1 MAYNNYYPAGYQPM
15 YYPQAQQMQNNQM
28 TQQQN
33 TNGMI
38 WVVGENGADSYLVAP
53 NQTVLLWD
61 STAPVIY
68 LKSADNLGRP
78 SKRILDYKERGALA
92 QEGTGLAVSDFATK
106 EDVSLIREEIDSLR
120 AKFEDM
126 KGAKK

>member
-1 MAYNNYYPAGYQPM
+1 MAYNNYYPAGYQPA
-15 YYPQAQQMQNNQM
+15 YQVTNQFPTQN
-28 TQQQN
+28 QQQPN
-33 TNGMI
+33 NSII

-61 STAPVIY
+61 STAPVLY

-78 SKRILDYKERGALA
+78 SKRILDYKERG
-92 QEGTGLAVSDFATK
+92 QTSQDERGLSVSDFATK
-106 EDVSLIREEIDSLR
+106 EDVSFLKGEIEEIR
-120 AKFEDM
+120 AMFKDE